1 MKGMPPPKR
10 SYRWVW
16 YFVVL
21 GVLTT
26 AACTTLVWY
35 NLRQQQLKLEDLVA
49 ARYQWLQRRPANY
62 DLTYTKRGSATGTF
76 LVQGSATGTFLV
88 KVRNGEVVSVTL
100 DGREITQNDRPLH
113 PSRHFHYDMTGL
125 MVGIELS
132 LTEDAKP
139 GRPRT
144 YTVATFDLVDGHLV
158 RYVRR
163 VMDTGERIE
172 INVQLK
178 KLSNARRKSGH

>member
-49 ARYQWLQRRPANY
+49 ARYQWLQRRPANH

-76 LVQGSATGTFLV
+76 LVQGSATGAFLG

-100 DGREITQNDRPLH
+100 DGREITQNVRPLH

-178 KLSNARRKSGH
+178 KLSNARRKSG